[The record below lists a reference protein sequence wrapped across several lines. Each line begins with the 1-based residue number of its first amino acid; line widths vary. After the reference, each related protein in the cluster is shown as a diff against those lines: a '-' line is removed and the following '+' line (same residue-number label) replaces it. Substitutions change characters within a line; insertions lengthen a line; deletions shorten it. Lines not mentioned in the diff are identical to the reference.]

1 VVKQE
6 PGRIVVL
13 FNPKHDWADV
23 FGHHCHRAGGVTDH
37 RLEHRLKLATLSAG
51 RKLVLSWAKHK
62 QRIDLHCA
70 KEKSAKSESWK
81 CSDINT
87 EWEEN
92 YGDDKTHRAQDGT
105 HC

>member
-1 VVKQE
+1 L
-6 PGRIVVL
+6 P
-13 FNPKHDWADV
+13 W
-23 FGHHCHRAGGVTDH
+23 
-37 RLEHRLKLATLSAG
+37 
-51 RKLVLSWAKHK
+51 
-62 QRIDLHCA
+62 A

-105 HC
+105 HCPQDWT

>member
-1 VVKQE
+1 L
-6 PGRIVVL
+6 P
-13 FNPKHDWADV
+13 
-23 FGHHCHRAGGVTDH
+23 
-37 RLEHRLKLATLSAG
+37 
-51 RKLVLSWAKHK
+51 
-62 QRIDLHCA
+62 CA

-105 HC
+105 HCPQDSTHCPQDWT

>member
-1 VVKQE
+1 LK
-6 PGRIVVL
+6 
-13 FNPKHDWADV
+13 
-23 FGHHCHRAGGVTDH
+23 GVAMRWPAETGYVPTDDEQFAA
-37 RLEHRLKLATLSAG
+37 R

-62 QRIDLHCA
+62 QRIDLPWA

-105 HC
+105 HCPQDWT

>member
-1 VVKQE
+1 MRFWGSAKWSAHRQGNLQE
-6 PGRIVVL
+6 IV
-13 FNPKHDWADV
+13 D
-23 FGHHCHRAGGVTDH
+23 R
-37 RLEHRLKLATLSAG
+37 

-62 QRIDLHCA
+62 QRIDLPCA

-92 YGDDKTHRAQDGT
+92 YGDDKTHRA
-105 HC
+105 